1 VITLRLPGQRPCAL
15 RSLVLDFNGTLAAD
29 GVLLAGVRSRIAA
42 VAKVLDVHVVTG
54 DTFGTVRSVLRRL
67 DLHVEVLPPLRQA
80 AAKERYVVALGPGS
94 VCAIGNG
101 NNDAA
106 MLKRAALSIAVIG
119 REGCAEAT
127 IRAADLVV
135 RDVID
140 GLELLTHPKRLVAS
154 LRT

>member
-1 VITLRLPGQRPCAL
+1 VIILRLPGQRPREL
-15 RSLVLDFNGTLAAD
+15 QSVVLDFNGTLAAD

-42 VAKVLDVHVVTG
+42 VVKVLDVHVVTG
-54 DTFGTVRSVLRRL
+54 DTFGTVRSALRGL
-67 DLHVEVLPPLRQA
+67 DLHVEVLPPLRQGV
-80 AAKERYVVALGPGS
+80 AKERYVVALGPGS

-106 MLKRAALSIAVIG
+106 MLKRAALSIAILG
-119 REGCAEAT
+119 REGCAGAT
-127 IRAADLVV
+127 IGAADLVV

-140 GLELLTHPKRLVAS
+140 GLDLLTHPRRLVAS

>member
-1 VITLRLPGQRPCAL
+1 MITLRLPGQRPCAL

-42 VAKVLDVHVVTG
+42 VVKVLDVHVVTG
-54 DTFGTVRSVLRRL
+54 DTFGTVRSALRSL
-67 DLHVEVLPPLRQA
+67 DLHVEVLPPLRQSV
-80 AAKERYVVALGPGS
+80 AKERYVVGLGPRS

-106 MLKRAALSIAVIG
+106 MLKRAALGIAVLG
-119 REGCAEAT
+119 REGCAGAT

-140 GLELLTHPKRLVAS
+140 GLDLLTHPKRLVAS